1 VRHGHSHHPPTNL
14 GLWVCGKQ
22 PDALVNSSQDKT
34 TGDRRD
40 CKARIG
46 FLNSF
51 LANGSGIRPSKS
63 RSAQTIEGGR
73 TSGLATVARNRTPY
87 HSVLPIGRGH
97 GPPSPSCEGDG
108 AHSRPNA
115 KTATVAP
122 KEKEE
127 WLVAPSGSEL
137 AQCAGQTSKGL
148 YASPPLSL
156 AEAPESNRRI
166 AQRSGKG
173 PQRAMGSRTHGPLFS
188 PQRGLQAR

>member
-1 VRHGHSHHPPTNL
+1 
-14 GLWVCGKQ
+14 
-22 PDALVNSSQDKT
+22 
-34 TGDRRD
+34 
-40 CKARIG
+40 
-46 FLNSF
+46 
-51 LANGSGIRPSKS
+51 
-63 RSAQTIEGGR
+63 
-73 TSGLATVARNRTPY
+73 
-87 HSVLPIGRGH
+87 
-97 GPPSPSCEGDG
+97 
-108 AHSRPNA
+108 SRPNA

-188 PQRGLQAR
+188 PQRGLQARCLLREGNHLKTVVMNGAALLGHNAPTPNVLVFLFARRLPKAKSKQEFEFSPFFFL